1 MYLKYYTNIK
11 KIYHTNDLIRI
22 KLQDRQKTFIFQ

>member
-11 KIYHTNDLIRI
+11 KNYHNDLIRI